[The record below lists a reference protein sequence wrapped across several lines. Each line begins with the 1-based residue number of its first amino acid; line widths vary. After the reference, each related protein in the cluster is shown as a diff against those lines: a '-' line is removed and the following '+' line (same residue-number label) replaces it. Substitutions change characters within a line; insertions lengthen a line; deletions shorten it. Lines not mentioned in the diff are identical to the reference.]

1 MNTTEVKKRMKDKGI
16 TGDAMAK
23 ALGMNPAT
31 YYRKMQKNGDE
42 FSAVDLNVFKRMLEM
57 NSQEAVDFLLS

>member
-1 MNTTEVKKRMKDKGI
+1 MDTAEVKKRMKDKGI
-16 TGDAMAK
+16 TGEAMAR

-31 YYRKMQKNGDE
+31 YYRKMQKNGGE
-42 FSAVDLNVFKRMLEM
+42 FSALDLNVFKRVLEM

>member
-16 TGDAMAK
+16 TGEAMAK

-31 YYRKMQKNGDE
+31 YYRKMQKNGAE
-42 FSAVDLNVFKRMLEM
+42 FSAVDLNVFKSMLDM

>member
-16 TGDAMAK
+16 TGEAMAK

>member
-16 TGDAMAK
+16 TGEAMAK

-31 YYRKMQKNGDE
+31 YYRKMQKNGEE
-42 FSAVDLNVFKRMLEM
+42 FSAVDINVFKRVLEM
-57 NSQEAVDFLLS
+57 DSQEAVDFLLS

>member
-1 MNTTEVKKRMKDKGI
+1 MNTAEVKKRMKDKGI

-42 FSAVDLNVFKRMLEM
+42 FSVVDLNVFKRMLEM

>member
-1 MNTTEVKKRMKDKGI
+1 MNTAEVKKRMKDKGI

-31 YYRKMQKNGDE
+31 YYRKMQKNGEE
-42 FSAVDLNVFKRMLEM
+42 FSAVDINVFKRVLEM
-57 NSQEAVDFLLS
+57 DSQEAVDFLLS

>member
-1 MNTTEVKKRMKDKGI
+1 MNTTEVKRRMKDKGI
-16 TGDAMAK
+16 TGEAMAK

>member
-16 TGDAMAK
+16 TGEAMAK

-42 FSAVDLNVFKRMLEM
+42 FSAVDLNVFKRMLDM